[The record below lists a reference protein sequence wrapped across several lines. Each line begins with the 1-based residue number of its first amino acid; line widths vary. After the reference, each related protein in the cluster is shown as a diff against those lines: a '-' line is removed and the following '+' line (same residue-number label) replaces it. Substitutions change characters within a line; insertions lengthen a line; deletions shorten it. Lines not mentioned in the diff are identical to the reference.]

1 MRVLFT
7 FDTDFVK
14 TFGTTGMNKLV
25 QLTKKH
31 LDSQSLKKL
40 IGTTIKLTG
49 TARKYTRAFKDIG
62 SNDVHTK
69 QRCQRNMG
77 DW

>member
-1 MRVLFT
+1 MYIFSLRVLFT
-7 FDTDFVK
+7 FDTDFVS

-49 TARKYTRAFKDIG
+49 TTRKYSKALKDTGG
-62 SNDVHTK
+62 SNGK
-69 QRCQRNMG
+69 G